1 MDHVPMKIHQASTVD
16 HQHQW
21 RFHQKHMTANVVNP
35 KHVTNESRVI
45 CTPPRSPRL
54 IWRKNSWMALNDA
67 MPKIKT
73 WYWSME
79 SGFAWNPPLL
89 RGPRRY
95 GNGAAMK
102 TMKKSEPIRNTS
114 YVFRHRHWR
123 WKFATWTLPLWT
135 STEYTHRMTIHASHQ
150 NDSPALTA
158 RHPFPQT
165 KSCLEGAQPFRIQ
178 WRLTWKLKVASVAW
192 RQTTKSVHFTNV
204 FLKRPSTYRRLVSQK
219 TGLFALDDT
228 AHSRRYGGQLIQTD
242 GLRTGGYGVISLF
255 DGVSTVVPLRS
266 KKLNCPPSVIVLAE
280 INEPIRHLASTEFG
294 YNIDET
300 WGRSFTGTPAIY
312 VKDVNTILAKSCR
325 ILLQAVKNRSYGQ
338 VVYSWRIPVSGSN
351 LCRTLSWAIGSG

>member
-21 RFHQKHMTANVVNP
+21 CFHQKHMTANVVNP

-102 TMKKSEPIRNTS
+102 TIRKNQNLSE
-114 YVFRHRHWR
+114 
-123 WKFATWTLPLWT
+123 
-135 STEYTHRMTIHASHQ
+135 THRMFSGTCTDAGNLQLEPCHCELQPNTPTGWQFMRHTKMILPR
-150 NDSPALTA
+150 SPPATLSPQSKELPGRCST
-158 RHPFPQT
+158 FPDPMAVDLEAE
-165 KSCLEGAQPFRIQ
+165 SCQRGM
-178 WRLTWKLKVASVAW
+178 
-192 RQTTKSVHFTNV
+192 TTKQRCQ
-204 FLKRPSTYRRLVSQK
+204 RPFYQRLLEK
-219 TGLFALDDT
+219 TF
-228 AHSRRYGGQLIQTD
+228 
-242 GLRTGGYGVISLF
+242 
-255 DGVSTVVPLRS
+255 
-266 KKLNCPPSVIVLAE
+266 
-280 INEPIRHLASTEFG
+280 
-294 YNIDET
+294 
-300 WGRSFTGTPAIY
+300 Y
-312 VKDVNTILAKSCR
+312 V
-325 ILLQAVKNRSYGQ
+325 
-338 VVYSWRIPVSGSN
+338 
-351 LCRTLSWAIGSG
+351 

>member
-21 RFHQKHMTANVVNP
+21 CFHQKHMTANVVNP

-54 IWRKNSWMALNDA
+54 IWKKNSWMALNDA

-102 TMKKSEPIRNTS
+102 TIRKNQNLSETRHMFSGTGTDTGKLQLEPCHCELQPNTPTGWQ
-114 YVFRHRHWR
+114 FMRHTVTPKWFSR
-123 WKFATWTLPLWT
+123 
-135 STEYTHRMTIHASHQ
+135 
-150 NDSPALTA
+150 A
-158 RHPFPQT
+158 RRPPPFPPKQRVAW
-165 KSCLEGAQPFRIQ
+165 KVLNLSGSNGGWPGS
-178 WRLTWKLKVASVAW
+178 WKLPAW
-192 RQTTKSVHFTNV
+192 HDDQTTKSVHFTNV

-219 TGLFALDDT
+219 IGTLALPMARCYRWMIRHTAADT
-228 AHSRRYGGQLIQTD
+228 AARLPHGLPTVKLPKLQWSCCPNMMVIHRFQTNNSQ
-242 GLRTGGYGVISLF
+242 G
-255 DGVSTVVPLRS
+255 
-266 KKLNCPPSVIVLAE
+266 KK
-280 INEPIRHLASTEFG
+280 
-294 YNIDET
+294 
-300 WGRSFTGTPAIY
+300 
-312 VKDVNTILAKSCR
+312 
-325 ILLQAVKNRSYGQ
+325 LQAVSPLSTLNKHLRHFPCMIQRSRKHCPLAG
-338 VVYSWRIPVSGSN
+338 G
-351 LCRTLSWAIGSG
+351 